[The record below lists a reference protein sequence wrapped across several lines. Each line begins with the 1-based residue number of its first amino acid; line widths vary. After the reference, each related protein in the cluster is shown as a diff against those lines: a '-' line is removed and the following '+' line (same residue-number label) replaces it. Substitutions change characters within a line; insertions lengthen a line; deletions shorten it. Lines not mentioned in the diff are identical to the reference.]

1 MLGKRTSL
9 AFVMVPL
16 ALAAVIISA
25 GCGGSGDDGGGDD
38 DAIVTKAEYDQIQ
51 IGMTY
56 DDVVAIIGSPA
67 TMVRSD
73 TKGNTQ
79 YDWTNPD
86 GTWVYVIVTLTPFDS
101 TGKVTYKGA
110 SDDIL

>member
-1 MLGKRTSL
+1 MLRKRTSL

-16 ALAAVIISA
+16 ALAAIIISA
-25 GCGGSGDDGGGDD
+25 GCGGSGDGGGDD

-56 DDVVAIIGSPA
+56 DQVVAIIGSPA
-67 TMVRSD
+67 TKVESD

-86 GTWVYVIVTLTPFDS
+86 GTWVWVIVTLTPFDS

-110 SDDIL
+110 SHDIL

>member
-1 MLGKRTSL
+1 MLRKRTSL

-16 ALAAVIISA
+16 ALAAIIISA
-25 GCGGSGDDGGGDD
+25 GCGGSGDGGDGD
-38 DAIVTKAEYDQIQ
+38 DAIVTKAAYDQIQ
-51 IGMTY
+51 VGMTY

-67 TMVRSD
+67 TRVESD
-73 TKGNTQ
+73 TKGNTE
-79 YDWTNPD
+79 YNWTNPD